1 MADICGLS
9 PKEVDELW
17 FVDFLT
23 LANGIDSRHKQRETG
38 MKGGIWIP

>member
-9 PKEVDELW
+9 PAEVDGLW

-23 LANGIDSRHKQRETG
+23 LANGIDARHKQREAG
-38 MKGGIWIP
+38 AKGGVWIP